1 MSWQL
6 LDMVVISFVVL
17 SVSGFQQ
24 GASRKGPGYSQAVV
38 ASFVLVVHSLSKAGT
53 EHSVG

>member
-38 ASFVLVVHSLSKAGT
+38 ASFVLVVHSLSKTGT
-53 EHSVG
+53 KHSVG